1 MTGAALTL
9 WAGCVALAVWAVPHL
24 WRWARLLLLAVAWGW
39 VTTPTE
45 AGRWAW
51 RAMIEGRGGDE

>member
-1 MTGAALTL
+1 MTGPLTYALLVAA
-9 WAGCVALAVWAVPHL
+9 AVWAAHHL